1 MKKGIFT
8 RNLQGDSGN
17 AYKTRRITFIINC
30 LLLTFLFLVSNI
42 FEVNAQVT
50 YTLGNTGYYTTF
62 YDASPGAGSFANSGT
77 AELGMYANTNGNKQS
92 VVWRNFKTAGDNTG
106 STRSLQVGDIVTM
119 SVYATAAFGSIGFSL
134 NATAAN
140 GSWANRI
147 SNSRL
152 YIDAAGTTGSWNVHN
167 SAGSTS
173 LGYSVSSTGHTYM
186 FKIFITSYTTCD
198 VELFVDGTFNNRLY
212 NLTMNG
218 AAGANIDGFS
228 LFLMD
233 DFNGSGNSNIYW
245 KQTFTHNANGSV
257 NLGYYSSSGTY
268 TPGLISDGTTSS
280 STSTTSSN
288 VVNVGGA
295 AGTKV
300 FLNQTNSYTGI
311 TTVYSDATL
320 QLGNSQALGTTDGI
334 TSINS
339 GGAIDMN
346 GTNYST
352 SEALT
357 INGTGVSSSGALYNS
372 SSSAATYAGL
382 LTLGSA
388 STINGSTG
396 TIALSNIGTITGSG
410 FGITLGGGVG
420 GSVASVIG
428 TGSGTLT
435 KADAGT
441 WTLSAVNTYTGATS
455 INGGTLKLDATGGA
469 LKSGNAVTIGGGTLE
484 ITQSQTI
491 GNLTMTSGTLKVDA
505 GQTLTITGTYS
516 VSGGTIDNQGTI
528 ILQGVATQTFPGSSA
543 TISNMNSL
551 SINNSSGVTLD
562 KALTVSTLTLTSG
575 TLTNSTYLTLANA
588 ATVVKSD
595 GILSAVPTFGSSVNL
610 TYNGSNALT
619 PANEFPASTTIT
631 TLTVNNTAGLSLTS
645 SLSTV
650 SNLTI
655 NASGILNVSA
665 GKQLTVNTTLTNGGT
680 LNLLSTSGG
689 TATILTPT
697 TIAAGGTYNVY
708 QYLSKSRNWYMSSPV
723 SGATASVVD
732 PAGSSNLLYLYNET
746 LGGTNGWT
754 AITSNATALTP
765 GHGYVVKPA
774 ADGVT
779 LNFTGGQLNTGTTP
793 SFTVSSTAAPDH
805 AGYNLIGNPYPS
817 YLYASTLVNSTANL
831 DKSIW
836 YRTQKNA
843 TTTFYFDTY
852 NTAGKIGTNNS
863 ANVNYIS
870 GTVAPMQ
877 SFWVHVSTA
886 LSSASI
892 NFNNSYRTHAT
903 ALNDT
908 VNPLKVKNQ
917 FASLQPALRLQVSNG
932 INSDETLLYTN
943 PNALNG
949 YDAYDSQ
956 KMSNGSASIP
966 EIYTQINTEQLA
978 INGMNAIPVDTEMP
992 LGFTTGTAGTFSI
1005 KASQI
1010 SNFVVGTKLILKDYL
1025 DINNPVIADLSDG
1038 SSYSFSSGITSNN
1051 TSRFALIFKAPS
1063 VTTALNDNASQK
1075 VWVSVNGANQ
1085 IVVNGNSGIESTVA
1099 VYNAL
1104 GQKLLARQLSGNTTV
1119 LNNSLGSG
1127 VYFVTVDLSGNKIT
1141 KKVIINE

>member
-1 MKKGIFT
+1 MKKGI
-8 RNLQGDSGN
+8 LQKGILLLAFVVLSNILNATDRYWSGN
-17 AYKTRRITFIINC
+17 GGSDNISDGSNWGGTNPSSGDNLYFNNTYGSRHWAYINYSTNSYFGYFITYN
-30 LLLTFLFLVSNI
+30 
-42 FEVNAQVT
+42 NAGGIKL
-50 YTLGNTGYYTTF
+50 Y
-62 YDASPGAGSFANSGT
+62 
-77 AELGMYANTNGNKQS
+77 
-92 VVWRNFKTAGDNTG
+92 GDNTYAYKFENNNDG
-106 STRSLQVGDIVTM
+106 SLLELSPSSAASGSREIGNRIGSDLEINPVGTGGILVSCDKISMDNT
-119 SVYATAAFGSIGFSL
+119 TAARNLKVYGSNTLTI
-134 NATAAN
+134 N
-140 GSWANRI
+140 GI
-147 SNSRL
+147 I
-152 YIDAAGTTGSWNVHN
+152 YE
-167 SAGSTS
+167 
-173 LGYSVSSTGHTYM
+173 
-186 FKIFITSYTTCD
+186 K
-198 VELFVDGTFNNRLY
+198 
-212 NLTMNG
+212 
-218 AAGANIDGFS
+218 
-228 LFLMD
+228 
-233 DFNGSGNSNIYW
+233 NGSG
-245 KQTFTHNANGSV
+245 
-257 NLGYYSSSGTY
+257 
-268 TPGLISDGTTSS
+268 
-280 STSTTSSN
+280 
-288 VVNVGGA
+288 
-295 AGTKV
+295 
-300 FLNQTNSYTGI
+300 
-311 TTVYSDATL
+311 ATL
-320 QLGNSQALGTTDGI
+320 QLLGTALVELKG
-334 TSINS
+334 TS
-339 GGAIDMN
+339 
-346 GTNYST
+346 TF
-352 SEALT
+352 
-357 INGTGVSSSGALYNS
+357 
-372 SSSAATYAGL
+372 
-382 LTLGSA
+382 
-388 STINGSTG
+388 TG
-396 TIALSNIGTITGSG
+396 TTT
-410 FGITLGGGVG
+410 
-420 GSVASVIG
+420 
-428 TGSGTLT
+428 
-435 KADAGT
+435 
-441 WTLSAVNTYTGATS
+441 
-455 INGGTLKLDATGGA
+455 INGGTLKLNASGGA
-469 LKSGNAVTIGGGTLE
+469 LKSGNTVTIGGGTLE

-528 ILQGVATQTFPGSSA
+528 ILQGGSSQTFPGSSA
-543 TISNMNSL
+543 TISNMNGL
-551 SINNSSGVTLD
+551 TINNSSGVTLD
-562 KALTVSTLTLTSG
+562 KALTVSMLTLTSG
-575 TLTNSTYLTLANA
+575 TLTSSTYLTLANA

-619 PANEFPASTTIT
+619 PGNEFPASTTIT

-655 NASGILNVSA
+655 NASGILNVNA
-665 GKQLTVNTTLTNGGT
+665 GKQLTVNTTLTNSGT

-689 TATILTPT
+689 TATILTPA

-723 SGATASVVD
+723 SGATATVVD

-746 LGGTNGWT
+746 LGGTSGWT

-793 SFTVSSTAAPDH
+793 SFSVSSTAAPDH

-852 NTAGKIGTNNS
+852 NTAGNIGTNNS
-863 ANVNYIS
+863 GNVNHIS

-917 FASLQPALRLQVSNG
+917 IATLQPALRLQVSNG
-932 INSDETLLYTN
+932 INTDETVLYSN
-943 PNALNG
+943 PAASNSF
-949 YDAYDSQ
+949 DAYDSP
-956 KMSNGSASIP
+956 KMSNASVSIP
-966 EIYTQINTEQLA
+966 EIYTLINTEQLA

-992 LGFTTGTAGTFSI
+992 LGFTTGTAGTFSM
-1005 KASQI
+1005 KASQF
-1010 SNFVVGTKLILKDYL
+1010 SNFVAGTKLILKDYL

-1063 VTTALNDNASQK
+1063 VTTALNDNANQK

-1099 VYNAL
+1099 VYNAV
-1104 GQKLLARQLSGNTTV
+1104 GQKLLAKQLSGNTTV

-1127 VYFVTVDLSGNKIT
+1127 VYFVTVDVSGNKIT